1 MSHSRR
7 QFLTTAG
14 ALGAASAVPSLM
26 TEALA
31 SPGTSA
37 APPAAPASASQKR
50 VKLAVST
57 YSYWHFRDPKVPVE
71 TVIDKAAALNV
82 EGIDVLHRQMTS

>member
-14 ALGAASAVPSLM
+14 AIGAASAVPSLM

-31 SPGTSA
+31 STPGSSA
-37 APPAAPASASQKR
+37 AS
-50 VKLAVST
+50 
-57 YSYWHFRDPKVPVE
+57 
-71 TVIDKAAALNV
+71 AAAAAR
-82 EGIDVLHRQMTS
+82 EGGRVAKARQAGGVDVFVLALPHREGAD